1 MKLTL
6 KITALLL
13 FLTLPFILVL
23 SVGFLLSPEYDETF
37 VGALDEKLERLHSIE
52 ENKIVIVGG
61 SSVAFGYDGEIME
74 KYLDMPVVNFGLYAA
89 LGTKLMLDLSKDAVK
104 EGDIVIV
111 APEMDSETLSLYFS
125 ALMTLR
131 ALESSPEYLFD
142 IPNEHTASLVG
153 SSWKFAVEKLESK
166 IIGKDVPSG
175 VYRADSFDE
184 RGDIKYPRP
193 ENVMREYYDA
203 NLTLDLTES
212 IVSLD
217 FLNYLNEYIAYCE
230 SIGAKVY
237 FEFPPMNRLAFS
249 EDSTEDT
256 RYEFE
261 EFLRDKLD
269 CPLIASSVEDYIYDE
284 GYFYDSNFHL
294 NDAGV
299 IMHTVNVTRD
309 LLLELGIPKAVEE
322 NIPEPPSL
330 PEREVRYFGE
340 DENAKYFEFE
350 KRADGSYTLVKV
362 KDEYLYMDSFTVPLG
377 YDGYIVSAIG
387 ERAFDGSAIERL
399 TVTEDTNLA
408 VFENGFFL
416 GAESFKELYL
426 YNLDG
431 LSINPPDSFLGRRDD
446 FVVYVTPES
455 NYMDAGGYDWGNR
468 GLTFEYILD

>member
-13 FLTLPFILVL
+13 LLILPFILVL
-23 SVGFLLSPEYDETF
+23 SVAFLLPPEYDETF

-52 ENKIVIVGG
+52 EDKILIVGG
-61 SSVAFGYDGEIME
+61 SSVAFGYDSEIIE

-89 LGTKLMLDLSKDAVK
+89 LGTKLMLDLSKNEVE
-104 EGDIVIV
+104 EGDIVII

-142 IPNEHTASLVG
+142 IPSEHTASLVG
-153 SSWKFAVEKLESK
+153 SIWSFAVEKFENK
-166 IIGKDVPSG
+166 IIEKELQEGI
-175 VYRADSFDE
+175 YRADSFDE

-203 NLTLDLTES
+203 NRTLDLTES
-212 IVSLD
+212 IVGED
-217 FLNYLNEYIAYCE
+217 FLNYLNEYISHCK
-230 SIGAKVY
+230 SVGAKVY
-237 FEFPPMNRLAFS
+237 FEFPPMNRLAIS
-249 EDSTEDT
+249 KNSTEDT

-261 EFLRDKLD
+261 EFLRERLD
-269 CPLIASSVEDYIYDE
+269 CPIIAASVEDYIYDE

-299 IMHTVNVTRD
+299 VMHTVNVTRD
-309 LLLELGIPKAVEE
+309 LLLELEIPKAVEE
-322 NIPEPPSL
+322 DIPEPPEL
-330 PEREVRYFGE
+330 PEQDVRYFGE

-350 KRADGSYTLVKV
+350 KRADGSYALVKV
-362 KDEYLYMDSFTVPLG
+362 KDEYLHMDSFTLPLG
-377 YDGYIVSAIG
+377 YNGYIVSAVA
-387 ERAFDGSAIERL
+387 ERAFEGSSLEKLI
-399 TVTEDTNLA
+399 VPEDTNLWA
-408 VFENGFFL
+408 FENGFYL
-416 GAESFKELYL
+416 GAPKFKELYL

-431 LSINPPDSFLGRRDD
+431 MAINPPDSFSGRRED

-455 NYMDAGGYDWGNR
+455 DYMDEGGYNWQSL
-468 GLTFEYILD
+468 GLTFKYIFD

>member
-1 MKLTL
+1 
-6 KITALLL
+6 
-13 FLTLPFILVL
+13 
-23 SVGFLLSPEYDETF
+23 
-37 VGALDEKLERLHSIE
+37 
-52 ENKIVIVGG
+52 
-61 SSVAFGYDGEIME
+61 
-74 KYLDMPVVNFGLYAA
+74 
-89 LGTKLMLDLSKDAVK
+89 
-104 EGDIVIV
+104 
-111 APEMDSETLSLYFS
+111 
-125 ALMTLR
+125 
-131 ALESSPEYLFD
+131 
-142 IPNEHTASLVG
+142 
-153 SSWKFAVEKLESK
+153 
-166 IIGKDVPSG
+166 
-175 VYRADSFDE
+175 
-184 RGDIKYPRP
+184 
-193 ENVMREYYDA
+193 
-203 NLTLDLTES
+203 
-212 IVSLD
+212 
-217 FLNYLNEYIAYCE
+217 
-230 SIGAKVY
+230 
-237 FEFPPMNRLAFS
+237 
-249 EDSTEDT
+249 
-256 RYEFE
+256 
-261 EFLRDKLD
+261 
-269 CPLIASSVEDYIYDE
+269 
-284 GYFYDSNFHL
+284 
-294 NDAGV
+294 
-299 IMHTVNVTRD
+299 MHTVNVTRD

-408 VFENGFFL
+408 VFENGFFH